1 MLKPLLTTAVH
12 MSNKIEEE
20 LFEQLKSLLIENE
33 RLFSKLRR
41 TAEQYKSIDFDE
53 SGLYD
58 DDEETALR
66 HWDKLSSKIAQ
77 HLNENIE
84 EYTVTRL
91 KIDSPEYYSV
101 SFEISNEE
109 ESHKIAVSYLNEGEL
124 SIS

>member
-1 MLKPLLTTAVH
+1 
-12 MSNKIEEE
+12 MSSKINEE
-20 LFEQLKSLLIENE
+20 LFEQLTSLLIENE

-41 TAEQYKSIDFDE
+41 TAEQYKNIDFDE

-58 DDEETALR
+58 DEEEAALR
-66 HWDKLSSKIAQ
+66 HWNILSSKIAQ
-77 HLNENIE
+77 HLNDNVED
-84 EYTVTRL
+84 YTVRRF

>member
-1 MLKPLLTTAVH
+1 
-12 MSNKIEEE
+12 MSNKIDEE

-33 RLFSKLRR
+33 RLFTKLRR
-41 TAEQYKSIDFDE
+41 TAEQYKNIDFDE

-66 HWDKLSSKIAQ
+66 HWDKLSSKIAL
-77 HLNENIE
+77 HLNESIE
-84 EYTVTRL
+84 EYTIKRL

-109 ESHKIAVSYLNEGEL
+109 ESHKIAVNYLNEGEL